1 MRRLYRQTLT
11 QAEVTS
17 LPLREA
23 MKTGRVAP
31 PVLQP
36 RTGERRRTMRIRWKS
51 FELPTRVV
59 MDQESATD
67 TYGKFTIEPFERG
80 FGVTIGNS
88 IRRVLLSS
96 LEGVAPVS
104 LKLDGAL
111 HEFAAMP
118 GIVEDVIDIALNVK
132 EMLVAYEGDQ
142 PEVLKIE
149 KTGPGPVTA
158 GDFTAPF
165 GVEIIN
171 KNLRIATVEGANTTF
186 KAEVE
191 FRKGR
196 GYVRADDFT
205 WKTQDTIGV
214 IPLDASFSPV
224 RRSRWRVVETRVS
237 KVTDYDR
244 LIMEIWTDGT
254 IRPEQALIEAA
265 TILRKHLN
273 PFVKY
278 YELGSEA
285 TSVAGGDADAKTEG
299 DEKGGTDRSGFSEK
313 LNQPVSVLEP
323 SVRAANC
330 LAAEGIK
337 TIRDLVSRQEADMLQ
352 VRNFGKTSLKEIKQK
367 LIEQGLSFGMN
378 LD

>member
-1 MRRLYRQTLT
+1 
-11 QAEVTS
+11 
-17 LPLREA
+17 
-23 MKTGRVAP
+23 
-31 PVLQP
+31 
-36 RTGERRRTMRIRWKS
+36 MRIRWKS

-59 MDQESATD
+59 MDNESSTD

-88 IRRVLLSS
+88 LRRVLLSS

-111 HEFAAMP
+111 HEFAAIP

-132 EMLVAYEGDQ
+132 EMLVSYEGDQ
-142 PEVLKIE
+142 PETLKIE

-158 GDFTAPF
+158 GDFTPPI
-165 GVEIIN
+165 GVEIVN
-171 KNLRIATVEGANTTF
+171 KDLHIATVEGANTTF

-196 GYVRADDFT
+196 GYVRSEDFT
-205 WKTQDTIGV
+205 WKTQDVIGV

-244 LIMEIWTDGT
+244 LVIEIWTDGT

-278 YELGSEA
+278 YELGNETTA
-285 TSVAGGDADAKTEG
+285 SVAVESEDRGEADKESSDNSALA
-299 DEKGGTDRSGFSEK
+299 EK
-313 LNQPVSVLEP
+313 LAQPVSVLEP

-337 TIRDLVSRQEADMLQ
+337 TIRDLVSRNEQDMLQ

-367 LIEQGLSFGMN
+367 LIEQGLSFGMT
-378 LD
+378 LDK

>member
-1 MRRLYRQTLT
+1 
-11 QAEVTS
+11 
-17 LPLREA
+17 
-23 MKTGRVAP
+23 
-31 PVLQP
+31 
-36 RTGERRRTMRIRWKS
+36 MRIRWKS

-59 MDQESATD
+59 LDNESSTD

-88 IRRVLLSS
+88 LRRVLLSS

-104 LKLDGAL
+104 LRLDGAL
-111 HEFAAMP
+111 HEFAAIP

-132 EMLVAYEGDQ
+132 EMLVSYEGDS
-142 PEVLKIE
+142 PETLKIE
-149 KTGPGPVTA
+149 KTGPGPVLA
-158 GDFTAPF
+158 GDFTPPV
-165 GVEIIN
+165 GVEIVN
-171 KNLRIATVEGANTTF
+171 KDLHIATVEGANTTF

-196 GYVRADDFT
+196 GYVRSEDFT
-205 WKTQDTIGV
+205 WKNQETIGV

-224 RRSRWRVVETRVS
+224 RRARWRVVETRVS

-244 LIMEIWTDGT
+244 LIIEIWTDGT
-254 IRPEQALIEAA
+254 IKPEQALIEAA

-285 TSVAGGDADAKTEG
+285 TAVVGGEAIAPEG
-299 DEKGGTDRSGFSEK
+299 EKEGTDNSALAEK
-313 LNQPVSVLEP
+313 LAQPVSVLEP

-337 TIRDLVSRQEADMLQ
+337 TIRDLVTRQEADMLQ

-378 LD
+378 DV

>member
-1 MRRLYRQTLT
+1 
-11 QAEVTS
+11 
-17 LPLREA
+17 
-23 MKTGRVAP
+23 
-31 PVLQP
+31 
-36 RTGERRRTMRIRWKS
+36 MRIRWKS

-59 MDQESATD
+59 MDPESATD
-67 TYGKFTIEPFERG
+67 TYGRFTIEPFERG

-88 IRRVLLSS
+88 LRRVLLSS

-111 HEFAAMP
+111 HEFATLP
-118 GIVEDVIDIALNVK
+118 GIVEDVIDIALNIK
-132 EMLVAYEGDQ
+132 GMLVLYEGDR
-142 PEVLKIE
+142 PEILKIE
-149 KTGPGPVTA
+149 KTGAGPVLA
-158 GDFTAPF
+158 GDFSAPV

-171 KNLRIATVEGANTTF
+171 KDLHIATLEGGSSTF

-196 GYVRADDFT
+196 GYVRTEDFP
-205 WKTQDTIGV
+205 WKMQDTIGI

-237 KVTDYDR
+237 KVTDYDK
-244 LIMEIWTDGT
+244 LIIEIWTDGT
-254 IRPEQALIEAA
+254 IRPDQAMIEAA

-285 TSVAGGDADAKTEG
+285 TGMAEAE
-299 DEKGGTDRSGFSEK
+299 EKEEKEAESSDSRALSEK
-313 LNQPVSVLEP
+313 LDQPVSVLEP

-330 LAAEGIK
+330 LAAEGMK
-337 TIRDLVSRQEADMLQ
+337 TLRDLVSRTEQDMLT

-367 LIEQGLSFGMN
+367 LVELGLSFGMTF
-378 LD
+378 DK

>member
-1 MRRLYRQTLT
+1 
-11 QAEVTS
+11 
-17 LPLREA
+17 
-23 MKTGRVAP
+23 
-31 PVLQP
+31 
-36 RTGERRRTMRIRWKS
+36 MRIRWKS

-59 MDQESATD
+59 MDTESATD

-88 IRRVLLSS
+88 LRRVLLSS

-104 LKLDGAL
+104 LRLDGAL
-111 HEFAAMP
+111 HEFAAIP
-118 GIVEDVIDIALNVK
+118 GVVEDVIDIALNVK
-132 EMLVAYEGDQ
+132 EMLVSYEGDSV
-142 PEVLKIE
+142 ETLRIE
-149 KTGPGPVTA
+149 KTGPGPVRA
-158 GDFTAPF
+158 GDFTPPV
-165 GVEIIN
+165 GVEIVN
-171 KNLRIATVEGANTTF
+171 KDLHIATLEGANAVF

-196 GYVRADDFT
+196 GYVRSEDFP
-205 WKTQDTIGV
+205 WKTQDLIGI

-244 LIMEIWTDGT
+244 LIIEIWTDGT
-254 IRPEQALIEAA
+254 IKPEQALIEAA

-285 TSVAGGDADAKTEG
+285 TGVAGVIEERPEV
-299 DEKGGTDRSGFSEK
+299 EKEGTDKSALTEK
-313 LNQPVSVLEP
+313 LAQPVSVLEP

-337 TIRDLVSRQEADMLQ
+337 TIRDLVFRTEQDMLQ

-367 LIEQGLSFGMN
+367 LMEQGLSFGMTM
-378 LD
+378 DK

>member
-1 MRRLYRQTLT
+1 
-11 QAEVTS
+11 
-17 LPLREA
+17 
-23 MKTGRVAP
+23 
-31 PVLQP
+31 
-36 RTGERRRTMRIRWKS
+36 MRIRWKS

-59 MDQESATD
+59 MDNESATD

-88 IRRVLLSS
+88 LRRVLLSS

-132 EMLVAYEGDQ
+132 EMLVAYEGDS
-142 PEVLKIE
+142 PEVVRIE
-149 KTGPGPVTA
+149 KTAPGPITA
-158 GDFTAPF
+158 GDFAAPM
-165 GVEIIN
+165 GVEIVN
-171 KNLRIATVEGANTTF
+171 KDLHIATVEGANTTF

-196 GYVRADDFT
+196 GYVRAEDFT
-205 WKTQDTIGV
+205 WKTQDVIGV

-244 LIMEIWTDGT
+244 LIIEIWTDGT

-285 TSVAGGDADAKTEG
+285 TTSAGGEIEVKMD
-299 DEKGGTDRSGFSEK
+299 SEK
-313 LNQPVSVLEP
+313 ESTDNSALAERLAQPVSVLEP

-337 TIRDLVSRQEADMLQ
+337 TIRDLVTRQEADMLQ

-378 LD
+378 VD

>member
-1 MRRLYRQTLT
+1 
-11 QAEVTS
+11 
-17 LPLREA
+17 
-23 MKTGRVAP
+23 
-31 PVLQP
+31 
-36 RTGERRRTMRIRWKS
+36 MRIRWKS

-59 MDQESATD
+59 MDNESATD

-88 IRRVLLSS
+88 LRRVLLSS

-104 LKLDGAL
+104 LKLGGAL
-111 HEFAAMP
+111 HEFAAIP

-132 EMLVAYEGDQ
+132 EMLVAYEGDA
-142 PEVLKIE
+142 PETLKIE
-149 KTGPGPVTA
+149 KTGPGPVLA
-158 GDFTAPF
+158 GDFTPPV
-165 GVEIIN
+165 GVEIVN
-171 KNLRIATVEGANTTF
+171 KDLHIATVEGANTTF

-196 GYVRADDFT
+196 GYVRSEDFT
-205 WKTQDTIGV
+205 WKSGEVIGT

-244 LIMEIWTDGT
+244 LIIEIWTDGT

-278 YELGSEA
+278 YELGSET
-285 TSVAGGDADAKTEG
+285 TSVAGGEVEAVSAKMEG
-299 DEKGGTDRSGFSEK
+299 DKDVADNSALAEK
-313 LNQPVSVLEP
+313 LAQPVSVLEP

-337 TIRDLVSRQEADMLQ
+337 TIRDLVSRQEQDMLQ

-367 LIEQGLSFGMN
+367 LIEQGLSFGMT
-378 LD
+378 DA

>member
-1 MRRLYRQTLT
+1 
-11 QAEVTS
+11 
-17 LPLREA
+17 
-23 MKTGRVAP
+23 
-31 PVLQP
+31 
-36 RTGERRRTMRIRWKS
+36 
-51 FELPTRVV
+51 
-59 MDQESATD
+59 
-67 TYGKFTIEPFERG
+67 
-80 FGVTIGNS
+80 
-88 IRRVLLSS
+88 
-96 LEGVAPVS
+96 
-104 LKLDGAL
+104 
-111 HEFAAMP
+111 
-118 GIVEDVIDIALNVK
+118 
-132 EMLVAYEGDQ
+132 MLVAYEGDA
-142 PEVLKIE
+142 PETLKIE
-149 KTGPGPVTA
+149 KTGPGPVLA
-158 GDFTAPF
+158 GDFTPPV
-165 GVEIIN
+165 GVEIVN
-171 KNLRIATVEGANTTF
+171 KDLHIATVEGANTTF

-196 GYVRADDFT
+196 GYVRSEDFT
-205 WKTQDTIGV
+205 WKSGDVIGT

-244 LIMEIWTDGT
+244 LIIEIWTDGT

-285 TSVAGGDADAKTEG
+285 TSVAGGETELRMES
-299 DEKGGTDRSGFSEK
+299 EKEGTDRSALAEK

-367 LIEQGLSFGMN
+367 LIEQGMSFGMN
-378 LD
+378 ID

>member
-1 MRRLYRQTLT
+1 
-11 QAEVTS
+11 
-17 LPLREA
+17 
-23 MKTGRVAP
+23 
-31 PVLQP
+31 
-36 RTGERRRTMRIRWKS
+36 MRIRWKS

-59 MDQESATD
+59 MDSDSATEI
-67 TYGKFTIEPFERG
+67 YGKFTIEPFERG

-88 IRRVLLSS
+88 LRRVLLSS

-104 LKLDGAL
+104 LRLEGAM

-132 EMLVAYEGDQ
+132 EMLIAYEGDD
-142 PEVLKIE
+142 PETLRIE
-149 KTGPGPVTA
+149 KVGPGPVTA
-158 GDFTAPF
+158 GDFTPPI
-165 GVEIIN
+165 GVEIVN
-171 KNLRIATVEGANTTF
+171 RNLHIATIEGANTVF

-196 GYVRADDFT
+196 GYVRSEDLP
-205 WKTQDTIGV
+205 WKPQEVIGI

-244 LIMEIWTDGT
+244 LIIEIWTDGT

-278 YELGSEA
+278 YELGSDSTDSAVVVEERPEA
-285 TSVAGGDADAKTEG
+285 
-299 DEKGGTDRSGFSEK
+299 EKELVDKSFLVEK
-313 LNQPVSVLEP
+313 LTQPVSVLEP

-337 TIRDLVSRQEADMLQ
+337 TIRDLVSRNEQDMLQ

-367 LIEQGLSFGMN
+367 LIEQGLSFGME
-378 LD
+378 LDK

>member
-1 MRRLYRQTLT
+1 
-11 QAEVTS
+11 
-17 LPLREA
+17 
-23 MKTGRVAP
+23 
-31 PVLQP
+31 
-36 RTGERRRTMRIRWKS
+36 MRIRWKS

-59 MDQESATD
+59 MDNESSTD
-67 TYGKFTIEPFERG
+67 TYGRFTIEPFERG

-88 IRRVLLSS
+88 LRRVLLSS

-111 HEFAAMP
+111 HEFAAIP

-132 EMLVAYEGDQ
+132 EMLVNYEGDSV
-142 PEVLKIE
+142 ETLKIE
-149 KTGPGPVTA
+149 KTGAGPVTA
-158 GDFTAPF
+158 GDFTPPV
-165 GVEIIN
+165 GVEIVN
-171 KNLRIATVEGANTTF
+171 KDLHIATIEGANTTF

-196 GYVRADDFT
+196 GYVRSEDFP
-205 WKTQDTIGV
+205 WKTQDAIGV

-224 RRSRWRVVETRVS
+224 RRARWRVVETRVS

-244 LIMEIWTDGT
+244 LILEIWTDGT
-254 IRPEQALIEAA
+254 VRPEQSLIEAA

-278 YELGSEA
+278 YELDSEA
-285 TSVAGGDADAKTEG
+285 TATGDVAEERQEIERESADA
-299 DEKGGTDRSGFSEK
+299 SAMSEK

-337 TIRDLVSRQEADMLQ
+337 TIRDLTTRQEQDMLQ

-367 LIEQGLSFGMN
+367 LSEMGLSFGMT
-378 LD
+378 DK

>member
-1 MRRLYRQTLT
+1 
-11 QAEVTS
+11 
-17 LPLREA
+17 
-23 MKTGRVAP
+23 
-31 PVLQP
+31 
-36 RTGERRRTMRIRWKS
+36 MRIRWKS

-59 MDQESATD
+59 MEPESATD

-88 IRRVLLSS
+88 LRRVLLSS

-104 LKLDGAL
+104 LKLDGAM
-111 HEFAAMP
+111 HEFATIP
-118 GIVEDVIDIALNVK
+118 GIVEDVIDIALNIK
-132 EMLVAYEGDQ
+132 GMLVLYEGDR

-149 KTGPGPVTA
+149 KTGAGPVTA

-165 GVEIIN
+165 GVEIVN
-171 KNLRIATVEGANTTF
+171 KDLHIATLEGSNSTF

-196 GYVRADDFT
+196 GYVRSEDFP
-205 WKTQDTIGV
+205 WKTQDTIGI

-237 KVTDYDR
+237 KVTDYDK
-244 LIMEIWTDGT
+244 LIIEIWTDGT
-254 IRPEQALIEAA
+254 IRPDQAMIEAA

-285 TSVAGGDADAKTEG
+285 TGDTDAEVKEEKETESS
-299 DEKGGTDRSGFSEK
+299 DSRALAEKID
-313 LNQPVSVLEP
+313 QPVSVLEP

-337 TIRDLVSRQEADMLQ
+337 SVRDLVSRSEQDMLT

-367 LIEQGLSFGMN
+367 LIELGLSFGMT
-378 LD
+378 LDK

>member
-1 MRRLYRQTLT
+1 
-11 QAEVTS
+11 
-17 LPLREA
+17 
-23 MKTGRVAP
+23 
-31 PVLQP
+31 
-36 RTGERRRTMRIRWKS
+36 MRIRWKS

-59 MDQESATD
+59 LDNESSTD

-88 IRRVLLSS
+88 LRRVLLSS

-104 LKLDGAL
+104 LRLDGAL
-111 HEFAAMP
+111 HEFAAIP

-132 EMLVAYEGDQ
+132 EMLVSYEGDA
-142 PEVLKIE
+142 PETLKIE
-149 KTGPGPVTA
+149 KTGPGPVLA
-158 GDFTAPF
+158 GDFTPPV
-165 GVEIIN
+165 GVEIVN
-171 KNLRIATVEGANTTF
+171 KDLHIATVEGANTTF

-196 GYVRADDFT
+196 GYVRSEDFT
-205 WKTQDTIGV
+205 WKNQETIGV

-224 RRSRWRVVETRVS
+224 RRARWRVVETRVS

-244 LIMEIWTDGT
+244 LIIEIWTDGT
-254 IRPEQALIEAA
+254 IKPEQALIEAA

-285 TSVAGGDADAKTEG
+285 TAVAGGEVIAPEG
-299 DEKGGTDRSGFSEK
+299 EKEGTDNSALAEK
-313 LNQPVSVLEP
+313 LSQPVSVLEP

-337 TIRDLVSRQEADMLQ
+337 TIRDLVTRQEADILQ

-367 LIEQGLSFGMN
+367 LIEQGLSFGMT
-378 LD
+378 DV

>member
-1 MRRLYRQTLT
+1 
-11 QAEVTS
+11 
-17 LPLREA
+17 
-23 MKTGRVAP
+23 
-31 PVLQP
+31 
-36 RTGERRRTMRIRWKS
+36 MRIRWKS

-59 MDQESATD
+59 MDRESATD

-132 EMLVAYEGDQ
+132 EMLVSYEGDQ
-142 PEVLKIE
+142 PETLKIE
-149 KTGPGPVTA
+149 KVGPGPVTA

-165 GVEIIN
+165 GVEIVN
-171 KNLRIATVEGANTTF
+171 KNLHVATVEGANTVF

-196 GYVRADDFT
+196 GYVRSDDST
-205 WKTQDTIGV
+205 WKTQETIGV

-244 LIMEIWTDGT
+244 LIIEIWTDGT

-285 TSVAGGDADAKTEG
+285 TSVSGGDVELRVEG
-299 DEKGGTDRSGFSEK
+299 EKESTDKSALSEK

-378 LD
+378 VN

>member
-1 MRRLYRQTLT
+1 
-11 QAEVTS
+11 
-17 LPLREA
+17 
-23 MKTGRVAP
+23 
-31 PVLQP
+31 
-36 RTGERRRTMRIRWKS
+36 MRIRWKS

-59 MDQESATD
+59 MDGESATD

-88 IRRVLLSS
+88 LRRVLLSS

-104 LKLDGAL
+104 LRLDGAM
-111 HEFAAMP
+111 HEFAAIP

-142 PEVLKIE
+142 PEILRIE

-158 GDFTAPF
+158 GDFTAPM
-165 GVEIIN
+165 GVEIVN
-171 KNLRIATVEGANTTF
+171 KDLHIATVEGANTVF

-196 GYVRADDFT
+196 GYVRTEDFS
-205 WKTQDTIGV
+205 WKTGDTIGV

-244 LIMEIWTDGT
+244 LIIEIWTDGT

-278 YELGSEA
+278 FELGSEA
-285 TSVAGGDADAKTEG
+285 TTSAGGDADVHIEV
-299 DEKGGTDRSGFSEK
+299 EKESSDNSALAEK
-313 LNQPVSVLEP
+313 LAQPVSVLEP

-337 TIRDLVSRQEADMLQ
+337 TIRDLVTRQEQDMLQ

-367 LIEQGLSFGMN
+367 LIEQGLSFGMT
-378 LD
+378 DV

>member
-1 MRRLYRQTLT
+1 
-11 QAEVTS
+11 
-17 LPLREA
+17 
-23 MKTGRVAP
+23 
-31 PVLQP
+31 
-36 RTGERRRTMRIRWKS
+36 MRIRWKS

-59 MDQESATD
+59 MDRDSATD

-104 LKLDGAL
+104 LKLNGAL

-132 EMLVAYEGDQ
+132 EMLVAYEGDS

-158 GDFTAPF
+158 GDFTAPI
-165 GVEIIN
+165 GVEIVN
-171 KNLRIATVEGANTTF
+171 KDLHIATVEGANTTF

-196 GYVRADDFT
+196 GYVRSEDFA
-205 WKTQDTIGV
+205 WKIQDAIGV

-244 LIMEIWTDGT
+244 LIIEIWTDGT
-254 IRPEQALIEAA
+254 IKPEQALIEAA

-278 YELGSEA
+278 YELGNEA
-285 TSVAGGDADAKTEG
+285 TAVAGAEIEKVDA
-299 DEKGGTDRSGFSEK
+299 EKDGADNSALAEK

-337 TIRDLVSRQEADMLQ
+337 TIRDLVMRQEADMLQ

-367 LIEQGLSFGMN
+367 LIEQGLSFGMT
-378 LD
+378 DV